1 MARCYDSDGFRTG
14 EAVIPM
20 AVIGYIFVGPLEH
33 SAEFQRDLLRRQG
46 AERIFEDISLN
57 TSTPSR
63 PELSRAVDAL
73 HRADKLLVWRLDRLG
88 STSPSVLSLLELLA
102 QRGVGVQ
109 TVAEQLDTAGPE
121 GPTIVR
127 AISAFNELER
137 NLIRE
142 RTLVRVY
149 AAKARGRTGGR
160 PRALSDM
167 NVERVLALRDQGASV
182 REIAEELG
190 TSRATVYRAIESATT
205 ERKESSEDDRSI
217 TVTFSQP
224 VNRELPES

>member
-1 MARCYDSDGFRTG
+1 
-14 EAVIPM
+14 M
-20 AVIGYIFVGPLEH
+20 AVIGYIYVGPLEH
-33 SAEFQRDLLRRQG
+33 NAEFQRDLLRRQG
-46 AERIFEDISLN
+46 ASTIFEDISLH
-57 TSTPSR
+57 TSSPRR
-63 PELSRAVDAL
+63 PELSAAIDAVD
-73 HRADKLLVWRLDRLG
+73 RGDKLLVWRLDRLG
-88 STSPSVLSLLELLA
+88 STSASVLSLLELLA

-109 TVAEQLDTAGPE
+109 TLAEQLDTGGID

-205 ERKESSEDDRSI
+205 ERREPEDDRSI
-217 TVTFSQP
+217 TVTFPNP
-224 VNRELPES
+224 VTRELGDT

>member
-1 MARCYDSDGFRTG
+1 
-14 EAVIPM
+14 M
-20 AVIGYIFVGPLEH
+20 AVFGYIFVGPLEH
-33 SAEFQRDLLRRQG
+33 SAEFQRDLLRKQG
-46 AERIFEDISLN
+46 AGTIFEDISLN
-57 TSTPSR
+57 TSSPRR
-63 PELSRAVDAL
+63 PELSRALDSLARGDRLV
-73 HRADKLLVWRLDRLG
+73 VWRLDRLG

-102 QRGVGVQ
+102 QRGVGVL
-109 TVAEQLDTAGPE
+109 TLAEQLDTAGAD
-121 GPTIVR
+121 GATLVR

-190 TSRATVYRAIESATT
+190 TSRATVYRAIESATSDRPQT
-205 ERKESSEDDRSI
+205 SEDDRSI
-217 TVTFSQP
+217 TVTFANP
-224 VNRELPES
+224 VSREVSDT

>member
-1 MARCYDSDGFRTG
+1 MAL
-14 EAVIPM
+14 
-20 AVIGYIFVGPLEH
+20 IGYLYVGPLEH
-33 SAEFQRDLLRRQG
+33 NAEFQRDLLRRQG
-46 AERIFEDISLN
+46 AATIFEDISLN
-57 TSTPSR
+57 TSTPRR

-73 HRADKLLVWRLDRLG
+73 AHGDRLLVWRLDRLG

-109 TVAEQLDTAGPE
+109 TLAEQLDTGGE
-121 GPTIVR
+121 DGPTIVR

-205 ERKESSEDDRSI
+205 EAPAPSDEDRSI
-217 TVTFSQP
+217 TVTFTNP
-224 VNRELPES
+224 VLREVSDS

>member
-1 MARCYDSDGFRTG
+1 
-14 EAVIPM
+14 M

-33 SAEFQRDLLRRQG
+33 NAEFQRDLLRKQG
-46 AERIFEDISLN
+46 AATVFEDISLN
-57 TSTPSR
+57 TASPRR

-73 HRADKLLVWRLDRLG
+73 VPGDTLLVWRLDRLG

-102 QRGVGVQ
+102 QRGVGVAAL
-109 TVAEQLDTAGPE
+109 AEQLDTGGAD

-167 NVERVLALRDQGASV
+167 NVERVMALREQGASV

-205 ERKESSEDDRSI
+205 ERREPGEDRSI
-217 TVTFSQP
+217 TLTFGNPQTS
-224 VNRELPES
+224 EISDL